1 MVEIIKKHI
10 RSSGLSLSLRGLPRL
25 RLASGVTG
33 MLDVDGSCDAP
44 DAADCGRLLS
54 VDSTSTKSFSGELAR
69 LIYLPFNQK
78 KNQTIEMQEL
88 WQSYDFMSLTF
99 RDVSLSSTS
108 AHVSSISASILA
120 RS

>member
-1 MVEIIKKHI
+1 M
-10 RSSGLSLSLRGLPRL
+10 SLRGLPRL
-25 RLASGVTG
+25 RFSGVIG
-33 MLDVDGSCDAP
+33 MPADVDGNCDVP

-69 LIYLPFNQK
+69 LICLAKKIIKLEMAQK
-78 KNQTIEMQEL
+78 IIIHV
-88 WQSYDFMSLTF
+88 SLTF
-99 RDVSLSSTS
+99 LDVSLSSTS